1 MAPSVLLLIT
11 WLLAISLAW
20 LEPLG
25 GLVTGAFGYWLCMGE
40 VQQQP
45 WGHFPLNILSKC

>member
-1 MAPSVLLLIT
+1 MALSVLLLNT

-25 GLVTGAFGYWLCMGE
+25 GLVTGVFGYWITNWLCMGE
-40 VQQQP
+40 VQQ
-45 WGHFPLNILSKC
+45 